1 MRITESQLRKI
12 IKQEISEYRTSLQE
26 SPGGGGGWPYGG
38 GPGSGAFGHGS
49 QRPTMSRSLHAPPG
63 KFEYRESTS
72 FQDMQYYRY
81 LMPNLF
87 LALEKEIRTRSPHL
101 TWQYLTKKI
110 TRLSDSGSLENSR
123 MKELESMYNDGLV
136 SVYDVLK
143 ELGLSS

>member
-12 IKQEISEYRTSLQE
+12 VRQEISESHMSLQE
-26 SPGGGGGWPYGG
+26 SPGGGGWGG
-38 GPGSGAFGHGS
+38 GGYDGTGGGGHSPRRVGGAGGGGYSGGTGD
-49 QRPTMSRSLHAPPG
+49 SL
-63 KFEYRESTS
+63 K
-72 FQDMQYYRY
+72 DMQYYRY

-101 TWQYLTKKI
+101 TWQYLTQKI